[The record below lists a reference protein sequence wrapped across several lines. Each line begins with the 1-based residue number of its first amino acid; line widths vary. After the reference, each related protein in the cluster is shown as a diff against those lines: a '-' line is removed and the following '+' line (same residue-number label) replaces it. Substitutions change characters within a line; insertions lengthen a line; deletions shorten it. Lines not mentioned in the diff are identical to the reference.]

1 MTEARQALY
10 WPNLRRAQFEEALR
24 HRPVVVVPVGSIEQ
38 HGPHCPVDVDL
49 SIPLQIALRASA
61 RTEAF
66 PLVVAPEVPFGFTHY
81 NHGFVGTI
89 TVALDTF
96 QSVIRDVAQ
105 GIHANGFDRIIF
117 LNGHG
122 GNQHPM
128 KAAVIDLSR
137 FSIFALAINH
147 WDLVEDLASWGE
159 SDQGIGHAGEW
170 ETSLQLHLRPELVD
184 RKVEVAE
191 TWTSKR

>member
-1 MTEARQALY
+1 HSTSFKRWQGMSMSRKFGRSSLSARSKRVRAFLMYTTWTRALRRGPYRCVVRGRRLFCWQSLGLEPMTEARPALY

-89 TVALDTF
+89 TV
-96 QSVIRDVAQ
+96 
-105 GIHANGFDRIIF
+105 
-117 LNGHG
+117 
-122 GNQHPM
+122 
-128 KAAVIDLSR
+128 
-137 FSIFALAINH
+137 
-147 WDLVEDLASWGE
+147 
-159 SDQGIGHAGEW
+159 
-170 ETSLQLHLRPELVD
+170 
-184 RKVEVAE
+184 
-191 TWTSKR
+191 